1 MNPATEHK
9 DSPDRLW
16 HKCEGCD
23 ELLFRQALE
32 RNLYICPS
40 CGYYLSFPAEQRATH
55 IFSTDSWTDLF
66 PTSAPPSLLE
76 SLDLTDL
83 VAETVCP
90 SLPDLPD
97 RIIAAGEGEISG
109 CSTVLA
115 VIHPLALPQRLH
127 FVTLLI
133 ALRTAMLKALP
144 LVCVYSNDAVPKLET
159 IDHTVSAELSF
170 AEITFLSSEM
180 AKLSEERL
188 PQITVLTDANAGVL
202 STRFPTGDIILVE
215 AANATTHSPTG
226 QQQPAAAH
234 AATKSIPEALNSN
247 GSADRCIPREALPE
261 TLGKLLGFFAKARGT
276 PTESL

>member
-9 DSPDRLW
+9 DSPDGLW

-32 RNLYICPS
+32 RNLYVCSS
-40 CGYYLSFPAEQRATH
+40 CGYYLPFPAEQRVIH

-83 VAETVCP
+83 VAQTVCP
-90 SLPDLPD
+90 DLPNLPD

-144 LVCVYSNDAVPKLET
+144 LVCVYSNDAVPKLDA
-159 IDHTVSAELSF
+159 IDKPIGSELSF
-170 AEITFLSSEM
+170 AEITYLSTEM
-180 AKLSEERL
+180 ARLSDKRL
-188 PQITVLTDANAGVL
+188 PQITVLTDANAGAL
-202 STRFPTGDIILVE
+202 STRFPTGDVILVE
-215 AANATTHSPTG
+215 GADGSTRTLTG
-226 QQQPAAAH
+226 QQHAAATH
-234 AATKSIPEALNSN
+234 STTKSTLESLDSI
-247 GSADRCIPREALPE
+247 GSVDCCIAREALPE
-261 TLGKLLGFFAKARGT
+261 TLGKLLGFFANARGT
-276 PTESL
+276 STESL